1 MKQGLHLVTGIKKT
15 MENKLMPLQDKIL
28 NDLKGFYSNQA
39 LKNTENEQVPH
50 LIEQIG
56 SGSFKFGNFV
66 LRHENE
72 VLRFKK

>member
-1 MKQGLHLVTGIKKT
+1 MNELWHISF
-15 MENKLMPLQDKIL
+15 L

-56 SGSFKFGNFV
+56 SGSFKFGIFC
-66 LRHENE
+66 
-72 VLRFKK
+72 